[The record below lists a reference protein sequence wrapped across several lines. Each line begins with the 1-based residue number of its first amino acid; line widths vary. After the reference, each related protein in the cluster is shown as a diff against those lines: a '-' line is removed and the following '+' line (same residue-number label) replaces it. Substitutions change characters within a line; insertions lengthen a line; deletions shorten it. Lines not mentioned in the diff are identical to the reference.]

1 MYLELRIPHLEARYV
16 CALNCWP
23 MWFVRRYESQVSRG
37 CGPVVV
43 PSSAAWGACRLV
55 LGSGILKCDTAGEG
69 KGEEEWVI
77 K

>member
-1 MYLELRIPHLEARYV
+1 
-16 CALNCWP
+16 